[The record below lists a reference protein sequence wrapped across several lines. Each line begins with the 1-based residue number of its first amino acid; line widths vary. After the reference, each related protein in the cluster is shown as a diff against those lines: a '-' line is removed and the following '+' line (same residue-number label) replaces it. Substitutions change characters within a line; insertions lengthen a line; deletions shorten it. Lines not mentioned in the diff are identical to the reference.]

1 VQLALPG
8 ILALRPQLQERLI
21 ARLKA
26 NRQILHRVLRDGPAT
41 LLAADGGWSALLR
54 LPRSH
59 SDEQRSMDLL
69 QHQGLIVQPGWYFD
83 LPGEGWLVL
92 GLLQPVELFE
102 PAAQRL
108 AQALLHQG

>member
-1 VQLALPG
+1 
-8 ILALRPQLQERLI
+8 
-21 ARLKA
+21 
-26 NRQILHRVLRDGPAT
+26 
-41 LLAADGGWSALLR
+41 
-54 LPRSH
+54 
-59 SDEQRSMDLL
+59 MDLL